1 MKPPL
6 SFIISSCVI
15 IISVFVSI
23 FIQHHYVRHSLDMRS
38 KERMIYT
45 NKLEDF
51 KKELNNNPDAAVTKA
66 DLAAM
71 IDMNSYQSQKDKL
84 YMDNKFELARGYPMV
99 FPDYFI
105 LIMILWLSYQ
115 LDSIRKQL
123 KSNENNEK
131 NMER

>member
-123 KSNENNEK
+123 KVK
-131 NMER
+131 

>member
-23 FIQHHYVRHSLDMRS
+23 FIQHHYVRHSLEMRS
-38 KERMIYT
+38 KEIMLYT

-51 KKELNNNPDAAVTKA
+51 KKELNKNPDAAVTKA

-71 IDMNSYQSQKDKL
+71 IDMNFYQSQKDKL
-84 YMDNKFELARGYPMV
+84 YMDNKFELAKGYPMA

-123 KSNENNEK
+123 KVK
-131 NMER
+131 